1 MASLKSIAEKAQ
13 VTAATVSR
21 ALRGHPNVD
30 PATAARIREIAAA
43 LGYTHNLRIS
53 NLMSYVRSSSKTRFR
68 ETLAF
73 VWPDADLHE
82 VSTTYQLGRF
92 EAGAVRRAHHLG
104 FGMDVF
110 YYDHGKKGQWVRLRK
125 ILKAR
130 GIRGIVWGPV
140 LRSSHV
146 RLTMPLATYATAGIG
161 EAFVYPR
168 LPHARFDHFVGMR
181 TALHQLKRQ
190 GCRRI
195 GFALALSL
203 NVRAAPVQT
212 AAFALSGMRG
222 TTKPK
227 ELLHTPDFLTPEGLL
242 AWALETKPDAILL
255 SHDMPELADFP
266 RHPRITWPMK
276 MASLNRLGKDPVFSG
291 MDQRQDLIASHA
303 CDLVIEQL
311 GRNEFGVPAHPK
323 IVMVEGEWRTL
334 AG

>member
-1 MASLKSIAEKAQ
+1 MASLKSIAQKAN

-21 ALRGHPNVD
+21 ALRGHTNVD
-30 PATAARIREIAAA
+30 PATAARIREVAAE
-43 LGYTHNLRIS
+43 LGHTHNQRIS
-53 NLMSYVRSSSKTRFR
+53 NLMSSIRSSSKPGFH

-73 VWPDADLHE
+73 IWPDADAPE
-82 VSTTYQLGRF
+82 VSTTYQLKRF
-92 EAGAVRRAHHLG
+92 ESGAVQRAHQLG

-110 YYDHGKKGQWVRLRK
+110 YYDHKTKRPWLKLRK
-125 ILKAR
+125 ILQAR

-146 RLTMPLATYATAGIG
+146 RLPMPLETFATAGIG

-195 GFALALSL
+195 GFALALSF
-203 NVRAAPVQT
+203 NMRASPIFIAS
-212 AAFALSGMRG
+212 FATSGMRG
-222 TTKPK
+222 VMKPK
-227 ELLHTPDFLTPEGLL
+227 ELLHTPDVLTRDGLL

-255 SHDMPELADFP
+255 GNDIPDLADLP
-266 RHPRITWPMK
+266 QHPQITWPLK
-276 MASLNRLGKDPVFSG
+276 MASLNRLSKDLVFSG
-291 MDQRQDLIASHA
+291 IDQRQDLIGSHA

-311 GRNEFGVPAHPK
+311 SRNEFGVPPHPK
-323 IVMVEGEWRTL
+323 IVMVEGEWQTL
-334 AG
+334 EN